1 MLDRAEVEHIA
12 ELAKLG
18 LEPHEL
24 DLLGT
29 QLEHILDYIAQLST
43 VDLTGLVVH
52 AGVGPSAV
60 LLRADEPLPSLPRE
74 AVLAL
79 APHAE
84 AGHIRVPPLLD

>member
-18 LEPHEL
+18 LEPHEIET
-24 DLLGT
+24 LGA

-43 VDLTGLVVH
+43 VDVTGVVAH
-52 AGVGPSAV
+52 AGVGPGAV
-60 LLRADEPLPSLPRE
+60 RLRADEPLPSLPRE
-74 AVLAL
+74 AILAL

-84 AGHIRVPPLLD
+84 SGHVRVPPLLD